1 MVLVVRR
8 WPGGIKKVHPK
19 GRAFKVSNEKRK
31 DFWIFLPPH
40 TPHIQCFSYG
50 GCLGYPPFMRKPP
63 HGFDFSPCFQDRYD
77 RGGRSQTAAG
87 PWRGIIGMLGG
98 GLFQKFTKNYGPWA
112 LNPMLHHVPPQC
124 LQPIK
129 PWTNLFNLAIFAM
142 GVALVTPSG
151 KLNAIENR

>member
-1 MVLVVRR
+1 MLVVRR

-31 DFWIFLPPH
+31 DFRIFSDFPCSTHSTHSMLFLWWLPWV
-40 TPHIQCFSYG
+40 
-50 GCLGYPPFMRKPP
+50 
-63 HGFDFSPCFQDRYD
+63 SPMTLETASWFRFQSLLPCSDRYD

-112 LNPMLHHVPPQC
+112 LNPMLDHHVPPQC

-129 PWTNLFNLAIFAM
+129 PWTNFLIWRYLRW
-142 GVALVTPSG
+142 VSRLSPLVV
-151 KLNAIENR
+151 N